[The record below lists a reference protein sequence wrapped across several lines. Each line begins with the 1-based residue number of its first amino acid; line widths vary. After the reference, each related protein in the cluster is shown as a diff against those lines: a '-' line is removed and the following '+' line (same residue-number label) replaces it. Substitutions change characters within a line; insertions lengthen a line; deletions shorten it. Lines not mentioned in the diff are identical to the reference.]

1 MMLKFFFWIL
11 LFANAGLLA
20 YQQGAL
26 DSLLPNGREPARIAN
41 QLNADKIRLIPPAE
55 AKPEAVP
62 AAEPATAQAEKP
74 AEVLACIEIGN
85 FNPEEAKRFSTELAG
100 LALGERVS
108 QRPIQEVSSHM
119 VFIPP
124 QGDRETAERKAEQLR
139 QLGVTDFFII
149 QDNPALRWGISLG
162 VFKQE
167 EAARAHLAQ
176 LNRQGVRTARIVQRG
191 TNTGMVAFQLRKID
205 AQVKGTLDTI
215 KARFPKQSMRE
226 CEPA

>member
-1 MMLKFFFWIL
+1 MLKFFFWIL
-11 LFANAGLLA
+11 LLANAGLLA

-26 DSLLPNGREPARIAN
+26 DTLLPNGREPARIAN
-41 QLNADKIRLIPPAE
+41 QLNADKIRLISSAE
-55 AKPEAVP
+55 AKPEPAP
-62 AAEPATAQAEKP
+62 AAEPPTAQVEKK

-85 FNPEEAKRFSTELAG
+85 FNPEDAKRFSTQLAA

-108 QRPIQEVSSHM
+108 QRSIQEVSSHM

-176 LNRQGVRTARIVQRG
+176 LNRQGVRSARIVQRG
-191 TNTGMVAFQLRKID
+191 ANTGMVAFQLRKID
-205 AQVKGTLDTI
+205 AQAKGALDNI
-215 KARFPKQSMRE
+215 KAGFPKQSMRE